1 MVWFQHIWHLFNPL
15 PPPVVALD
23 VFSGSSQLK
32 GIFYCCL
39 GSFFVRSTKRFGNNY
54 LTLRSRFPTPCD
66 KKSTDKKSTGL
77 FCHILPFTWVKQTF
91 TLQRAKKKRRHIPA
105 LFLTVVT
112 VLANEP
118 TLPPPRV

>member
-15 PPPVVALD
+15 PSPVVALD

-32 GIFYCCL
+32 GIFYYCF
-39 GSFFVRSTKRFGNNY
+39 GSFFVRTTKRFGNNY

-66 KKSTDKKSTGL
+66 KKSTGL

-91 TLQRAKKKRRHIPA
+91 TLNVRQEKAPA
-105 LFLTVVT
+105 YTGAFSNGCNGLS
-112 VLANEP
+112 E
-118 TLPPPRV
+118 